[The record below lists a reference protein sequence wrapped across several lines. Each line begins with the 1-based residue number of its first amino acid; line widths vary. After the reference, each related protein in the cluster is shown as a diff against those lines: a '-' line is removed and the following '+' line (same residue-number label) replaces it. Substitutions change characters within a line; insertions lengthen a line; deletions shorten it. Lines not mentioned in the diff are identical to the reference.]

1 MPDTSEEPLPRER
14 IERPPWRYSGGSP
27 MPDVPSA
34 LPKSARLR
42 GDDEESPEE
51 PERSAQDQAER
62 ERYQG
67 LVDQE
72 RSAMAKLAALRE
84 RLGSEADGEAKLDA
98 DLSALAAEVRKHLPV
113 LGTRGGLEERLWAAL
128 DRSVGVLERHLTLV
142 AEQDEGEP
150 GYIGVAS
157 SGVVRNIAETLDR
170 LGLLEPPPPPVEA
183 VEPDTSEV
191 WVTASEAGFS
201 TEQCDRLVVRLRER
215 YEGRA

>member
-1 MPDTSEEPLPRER
+1 MPDA
-14 IERPPWRYSGGSP
+14 
-27 MPDVPSA
+27 SA

-42 GDDEESPEE
+42 GDDDEEPEE

-98 DLSALAAEVRKHLPV
+98 DLSALAAEVRKHVPV

-128 DRSVGVLERHLTLV
+128 DRSVGLLERKLDLAVDPDVTGD
-142 AEQDEGEP
+142 AE
-150 GYIGVAS
+150 A
-157 SGVVRNIAETLDR
+157 VRNIAETMDR
-170 LGLLEPPPPPVEA
+170 LGLLEPPPVPVEA
-183 VEPDTSEV
+183 PEPDTSEV
-191 WVTASEAGFS
+191 WVAASEAGLS
-201 TEQCDRLVVRLRER
+201 TEQCDAIVARLCER